1 VTVALRPLFVA
12 FIDLGSEILLLSP
25 SKTYLLIFLLF
36 KSAISLVNTMPCT
49 KNKSKEILGFMLDM
63 EMLALSKAFSLL
75 FAFARG
81 LPFCN
86 PDPTSHGR
94 IPARRQPPPDG
105 DKDRRRR
112 RTTKQ
117 LKQNRL
123 GLTRFTFCFC
133 N

>member
-1 VTVALRPLFVA
+1 MGDVTVALRPLFVA

-49 KNKSKEILGFMLDM
+49 KNKSKEMF
-63 EMLALSKAFSLL
+63 ALSKAISLL

-94 IPARRQPPPDG
+94 IPARRQPPPHG